1 MLTGGV
7 IICSAR
13 DIENLKIDDIEP
25 SIASEIVA
33 SDLPDDI
40 FTKPLNLARG
50 YYWIIRLFI
59 VKLALKLA
67 SAAVLFSKLK
77 WDVVE

>member
-1 MLTGGV
+1 MPTGTV
-7 IICSAR
+7 ILCSTR

-25 SIASEIVA
+25 SIASEVVA

-50 YYWIIRLFI
+50 YYWIIILCI
-59 VKLALKLA
+59 VESTLN
-67 SAAVLFSKLK
+67 
-77 WDVVE
+77 